1 MLSAVVTYVMVS
13 YTTAYV
19 AKTAGVKKKWLP
31 VVSAVT
37 GMLCGVYGYFI
48 TGISSDLLDALA
60 LGLFSGFSAVGTN
73 EIAKYLFIR
82 KE

>member
-1 MLSAVVTYVMVS
+1 MLSAVVTYVMVA
-13 YTTAYV
+13 YATAYV
-19 AKTAGVKKKWLP
+19 AKTAGLKKKWLP
-31 VVSAVT
+31 VVSAIT
-37 GMLCGVYGYFI
+37 GMLCGVYGFYVNH
-48 TGISSDLLDALA
+48 ISSDLLDAVA

>member
-1 MLSAVVTYVMVS
+1 MLSAVVSYVMVS
-13 YTTAYV
+13 YATAYV

-31 VVSAVT
+31 VVSAIT

-48 TGISSDLLDALA
+48 TNISNDLLDSVA

-73 EIAKYLFIR
+73 EITKYLFVR